1 MKKRSKNILIS
12 LTAVV
17 LLSSAGL
24 LIAKGF
30 KRRKKK
36 TVEAKTRA
44 DNAYFDSLTEKDI
57 AWG

>member
-1 MKKRSKNILIS
+1 MKKRSKNILIG

-24 LIAKGF
+24 LIAKGL
-30 KRRKKK
+30 KHRKKEA
-36 TVEAKTRA
+36 VEAKIRA
-44 DNAYFDSLTEKDI
+44 ENAYSDSLTEKDI

>member
-1 MKKRSKNILIS
+1 MRKRSKNILIG

-24 LIAKGF
+24 LIAKGL
-30 KRRKKK
+30 KHRKKEA
-36 TVEAKTRA
+36 VEAETRA
-44 DNAYFDSLTEKDI
+44 ENAYSDSLTEKDI